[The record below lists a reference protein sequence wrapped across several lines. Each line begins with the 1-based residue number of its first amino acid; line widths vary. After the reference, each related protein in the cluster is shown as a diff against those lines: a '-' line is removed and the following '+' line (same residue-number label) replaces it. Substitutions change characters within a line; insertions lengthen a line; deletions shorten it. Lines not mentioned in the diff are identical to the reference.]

1 MIASDNRLL
10 PLDALRGFAV
20 MGILL
25 LNIVGFAMPEAAY
38 MNPAAWGGTSTPDV
52 ATWFATFVLFDGKM
66 RGLFSL
72 LFGASMLLIIEKA
85 EISGRDGRR
94 VHIVRAAWLF
104 LFGLAHFVL
113 LWWGD
118 ILMVYA
124 IVSLVALQF
133 IGRPAISLV
142 KWAFGAFL
150 VHFVIVATVMVS
162 AYASAHAASLPGA
175 TQATADGFAQMLE
188 SFGKPGSPSIA
199 SDVALYRSG
208 FSTIFTHSL
217 EALPGQLAM
226 LFYFAFD
233 TLGFML
239 LGMAMLKG
247 GFLNGQWPV
256 EQYARTA
263 RHCFLI
269 GLPPTAALAIWV
281 IASGYD
287 PLVAFGVFFSWS
299 FPFRIPLAVGYAAL
313 FMTWVL
319 PRAEHWLIL
328 RIAAAGRVALSNY
341 IGTSIFMT
349 AIFYGWG
356 GGLFGSVDRA
366 PLYLFV
372 AGAWIMALLWSKPWL
387 DRFQYGPL
395 EWLWRSLAR
404 AQLQPMRRI
413 LN

>member
-1 MIASDNRLL
+1 MTASNNRLL

-25 LNIVGFAMPEAAY
+25 LNITGFAMPEAAY
-38 MNPAAWGGTSTPDV
+38 MNPAAWGGTGGPDI
-52 ATWFATFVLFDGKM
+52 AAWFITFVLFDGKM

-104 LFGLAHFVL
+104 AFGLAHFLL

-133 IGRPAISLV
+133 VGRPAISLV

-150 VHFVIVATVMVS
+150 VHFVIVATLLVS
-162 AYASAHAASLPGA
+162 AYAYAHAAAAPDA
-175 TQATADGFAQMLE
+175 TQATIDGFANMME
-188 SFGKPGSPSIA
+188 GFGKPGSPAIA
-199 SDVALYRSG
+199 ADVALHRSG
-208 FSTIFTHSL
+208 FPAIFAGSL
-217 EALPGQLAM
+217 RSLPDELGL

-247 GFLNGQWPV
+247 GFLNAQWPI

-269 GLPPTAALAIWV
+269 GLPPTAALGIWV
-281 IASGYD
+281 VASHYD

-299 FPFRIPLAVGYAAL
+299 FPFRVPLTVGYAAL
-313 FMTWVL
+313 FMTWIL
-319 PRAEHWLIL
+319 PRVEHPFIL
-328 RIAAAGRVALSNY
+328 RVAAAGRVALSNY
-341 IGTSIFMT
+341 LGTSLIMT

-356 GGLFGSVDRA
+356 GGLFGHVSRA
-366 PLYLFV
+366 GLYLLV
-372 AGAWIMALLWSKPWL
+372 IGAWVVMLLWSKPWL
-387 DRFQYGPL
+387 TRFHYGPA

-413 LN
+413 RN